1 MRTRSAQVVLSLR
14 RLPSGHRAERATS
27 PPRSEM
33 AEVDH
38 VRLLLVEDEQRL
50 ARLIGQGLTEAG
62 FVVDLAHDGVTG
74 ESLAT
79 DPSYDVLVLDLMLPG
94 RTGDAVL
101 HNLRSAG
108 VWTPALVLTAK
119 DGVDDLTTAFALG
132 ADDYLT
138 KPFSFAELVARL
150 RALVRRGA
158 TERPVPL
165 TVGDLTLD
173 PEHRTV
179 RRGGTEVALTAKEL
193 ALLTHLMRH
202 PGRVVSTRQ
211 ILDAV
216 WDPAF
221 DGTEA
226 IVDVYVEYLR
236 HKVDTPFGVR
246 TLETV
251 PGAGYRIVAPGT
263 RTPPG

>member
-1 MRTRSAQVVLSLR
+1 M
-14 RLPSGHRAERATS
+14 
-27 PPRSEM
+27 
-33 AEVDH
+33 DH

-50 ARLIGQGLTEAG
+50 ARLIGQGLAEAG

-79 DPSYDVLVLDLMLPG
+79 GSPYDVLVLDLMLPG
-94 RTGDAVL
+94 RSGEQIL
-101 HNLRSAG
+101 HNLRTAG

-119 DGVDDLTTAFALG
+119 DGVEDLTAAFAVG

-158 TERPVPL
+158 TARTVPL

-173 PEHRTV
+173 PEHRSV
-179 RRGGTEVALTAKEL
+179 HRGGTEVALTAKEL

-202 PGRVVSTRQ
+202 PGRIVSTRQ
-211 ILDAV
+211 ILDSV

-221 DGTEA
+221 DGNED

-236 HKVDTPFGVR
+236 RKVDTPFGVR

-251 PGAGYRIVAPGT
+251 PGAGYRIVAPGA
-263 RTPPG
+263 RGAPE